1 MKTTDYLIYL
11 DFFFKKGEEKNQSQ
25 TADKWTVAAARH
37 IFIVE

>member
-11 DFFFKKGEEKNQSQ
+11 DFFLKGEEKNQSQ
-25 TADKWTVAAARH
+25 TADKWTVAAVRH